1 MMPMRK
7 TLLLAAAFIC
17 SASATAHAVADGPC
31 EREMAQA
38 ARRIGIPLGVLYA
51 VGLTETG
58 VRGSLNPYS
67 INADGRAHAAAS
79 LREALANF
87 ESTRSRGAKFI
98 DVGCMQINHRYHG
111 KHFASVAEMF
121 DPAKN
126 VQYAARFLMEL
137 KASQRTWTL
146 AVARYNAG
154 PDNDPAQKHYVC
166 RMLKNMVASGFASW
180 TRNARDFCATE
191 ASGNRLP

>member
-1 MMPMRK
+1 MMPMCK
-7 TLLLAAAFIC
+7 TLLLAAAFTC
-17 SASATAHAVADGPC
+17 SAVAAAHAVADGPC

-58 VRGSLNPYS
+58 VRGSLSPYS
-67 INADGRAHAAAS
+67 INADGRALAATS
-79 LREALANF
+79 LRDALANF
-87 ESTRSRGAKFI
+87 ESARSRGAKFI
-98 DVGCMQINHRYHG
+98 DVGCMQINHHYHG

-137 KASQRTWTL
+137 KARQRTWTL

-154 PDNDPAQKHYVC
+154 PDNTPAQKHYVC

-180 TRNARDFCATE
+180 TRNARDFCVTE
-191 ASGNRLP
+191 ANGNRSP